1 MLSKVRVVQTGSG
14 ATLGLTINGGAFTM
28 GSDTVD
34 SLTGGILVTQ
44 ASPGASAN
52 LIVNAG
58 GNGYTF
64 AISQ

>member
-1 MLSKVRVVQTGSG
+1 
-14 ATLGLTINGGAFTM
+14 M

-44 ASPGASAN
+44 ANPGATAN
-52 LIVNAG
+52 LIVTAG
-58 GNGYTF
+58 GDGYTF